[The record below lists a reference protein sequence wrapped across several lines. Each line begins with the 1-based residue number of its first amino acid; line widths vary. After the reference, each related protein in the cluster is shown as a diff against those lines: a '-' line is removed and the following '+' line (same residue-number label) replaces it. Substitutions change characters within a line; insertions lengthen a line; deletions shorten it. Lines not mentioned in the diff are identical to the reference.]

1 MAAVPNL
8 QEKQA
13 ERLLRNS
20 YLDNKSHQEAHVS
33 LVETHKIVREMTL
46 EQKNLKEHINFIDK
60 VVSFVADCVRPQGAT
75 STGEDIPPW
84 AQDYV
89 CSSSELERI
98 FPIFVLFLTFF

>member
-89 CSSSELERI
+89 C
-98 FPIFVLFLTFF
+98 FFHF